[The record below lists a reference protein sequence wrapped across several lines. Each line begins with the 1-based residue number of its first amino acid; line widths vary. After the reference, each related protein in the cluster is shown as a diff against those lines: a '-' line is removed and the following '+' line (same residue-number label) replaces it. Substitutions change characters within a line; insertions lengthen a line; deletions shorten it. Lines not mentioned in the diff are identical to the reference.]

1 MHSGDCLTSI
11 IVQNRF
17 PAGAGRRQVGHTMVA
32 SRQFQYISLESG
44 AGLTTLIIRRPPLN
58 VLDIPTMEEMNAA
71 LDECL
76 AAQDLKLLVITAA
89 GEKAF
94 SAGVEVADH
103 TPDKVDRML
112 EVFHGIFRRL
122 QRMPVPTL
130 AAVNGA
136 ALGGGMEL
144 ALGCDMLVAAAGA
157 KFGQPE
163 IKLAVFPPV
172 AAVLLPRLV
181 PPARAME
188 ILLGGENFTAEEA
201 RAIGLV
207 NRVFPRE
214 SFAADLQSFVAP
226 FLKLSRAA
234 LVSARKAI
242 RAAADQTFAPALEA
256 AERIYL
262 EELMKTD
269 DAREGL
275 AAFLEKRTPVWRNR

>member
-1 MHSGDCLTSI
+1 
-11 IVQNRF
+11 
-17 PAGAGRRQVGHTMVA
+17 MVA
-32 SRQFQYISLESG
+32 SQQFEFIQYG
-44 AGLTTLIIRRPPLN
+44 AVDGLATLAINRPPFN
-58 VLDIPTMEEMNAA
+58 VLDIPTMAEVNEA
-71 LDECL
+71 LDACL
-76 AAQDLKLLVITAA
+76 QDHSVKLLVITGI

-103 TPDKVDRML
+103 TPDKVDQMI

-122 QRMPVPTL
+122 QKLPMPTV

-144 ALGCDMLVAAAGA
+144 AIGCDMIVAAAGA

-181 PPARAME
+181 SPACAME
-188 ILLGGENFTAEEA
+188 ILLGGENFTAEEGKA
-201 RAIGLV
+201 MGLV

-214 SFAADLQSFVAP
+214 SFRADVQDFLAP
-226 FLKLSRAA
+226 YLKLSRVA
-234 LVSARKAI
+234 LLSTRRAI
-242 RAAADQTFAPALEA
+242 REAAGKPFSEALDT

-262 EELMKTD
+262 QELMLTD
-269 DAREGL
+269 DAKEGL
-275 AAFLEKRTPVWRNR
+275 AAFLEKRKPVWRNS